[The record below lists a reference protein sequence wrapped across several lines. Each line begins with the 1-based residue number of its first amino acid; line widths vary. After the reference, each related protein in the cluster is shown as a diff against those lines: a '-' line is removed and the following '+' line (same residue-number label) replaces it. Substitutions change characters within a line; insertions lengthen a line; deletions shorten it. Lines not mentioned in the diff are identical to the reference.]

1 MSICKQPIYPHLI
14 RRVPDQFSW
23 VDHRLVQECYIDH
36 ISTGA
41 AALYLFLITVS
52 DSQGLSY
59 YSDQSLEK
67 RLGLDDRGLER
78 ARKELIAQQLIGW
91 QRPLYQVLSL
101 DHRRNDHD

>member
-1 MSICKQPIYPHLI
+1 MSICKQPIYPHRV

-23 VDHRLVQECYIDH
+23 VDHRLVRECYIDH
-36 ISTGA
+36 ISMGA
-41 AALYLFLITVS
+41 ASLYLFLITVS

-67 RLGLDDRGLER
+67 RLGLDDMELEG
-78 ARKELIAQQLIGW
+78 ARQELIVQRLVGW

-101 DHRRNDHD
+101 DHRRVDYD